1 MCYRQ
6 SVIGQGQIMGLVFV
20 SVYNWTVDDVIVWL
34 EDFVEL
40 PQYSEAFRI
49 NAVEG
54 RILPR

>member
-1 MCYRQ
+1 
-6 SVIGQGQIMGLVFV
+6 MGLVFV